1 MSEAPDW
8 MTPQALPTLKQGKN
22 VLAVEGDDDKD
33 VYKAWLQKLL
43 ARGTIL
49 DARPREVDA

>member
-1 MSEAPDW
+1 MSGAPDW

-33 VYKAWLQKLL
+33 VYKAWLQKL
-43 ARGTIL
+43 ARSRHRT
-49 DARPREVDA
+49 V